1 MSGRV
6 EIRLRGKPHS
16 LYIGLAGGSLKI
28 GRMDYAVRTDGYP
41 AEGSCTWS
49 EMRRLLKTYTNDEL
63 IDLILGLVENAE
75 EA

>member
-1 MSGRV
+1 MSGRA

-16 LYIGLAGGSLKI
+16 LYLGLAGGSLKA
-28 GRMDYAVRTDGYP
+28 GGMDYAVRPDGYP

-63 IDLILGLVENAE
+63 IDLLLGLVENAE
-75 EA
+75 DA